1 MKKALIIALLA
12 IAASFSASAQSIDA
26 FFDKVKSNFNFSA
39 MSLPKE
45 QCRQNDFDSMDLAV
59 SGTVTI
65 SLLQDRMANLGVKT
79 ADVLATLR
87 KELATI
93 PADQRLAEVNEA
105 PQYVSIYSKPLS
117 GGKAQVLLFVINSKN
132 GVVLKGICDQ
142 KTLDKNLNDLHLNNI
157 FGN

>member
-59 SGTVTI
+59 SGTVT
-65 SLLQDRMANLGVKT
+65 A
-79 ADVLATLR
+79 AVLATLR